1 MRSINVRYLL
11 TYKAL
16 HSFSATAELLV
27 GISISISIVMF
38 VVAAVVVL
46 ERSKHGRQQSR

>member
-16 HSFSATAELLV
+16 HSLSATAELLV
-27 GISISISIVMF
+27 GISISIVMF